1 MSTELETAE
10 HAGAKSHL
18 SFLTEPTGDSAID
31 SDLQYIRELNW
42 ADTAPGPIAEWPRE
56 LLVLINLAML
66 SPQPQIF
73 LLGRDSTILYNTAYG
88 RLLRDYHPLY
98 QGRPIAL
105 NTAMVGHGP
114 AIPRLTQPEND
125 GSGLDNENQIPCFFP
140 QHGILQEVFLRA
152 TMVKLPL
159 SLDGYH
165 VTAYDT
171 TQEVLQRRRERSLDH
186 IRRASK
192 DATDLNA
199 LWASTLR
206 GISNGNGDI
215 SFAAIYFAD
224 SKLVRE
230 HETGF
235 ISNEISTDEFKLAG
249 TVGSFTT
256 PLPSRIKRGE
266 NQAWVKTIYKAV
278 DLRVPE
284 LLHAT
289 DGSLPPEMCH
299 ASRDRCYGDDSHQ
312 AVILPSIMGKSGNVY
327 AVLILGL
334 APRCPYDSSY
344 QAWVGTLHQHFCSSV
359 AAITIAETRRLAKEN
374 DQNLIAKEKEML
386 AKEMQ
391 LRQQEAVL
399 ATGKMQRMLQV
410 IEAAR
415 LVFRIIG
422 MSCADLLAKKASQ
435 NAYTNGKQEAF
446 CNLSGCS
453 RDVDVRYQTMLMEL
467 CEQDDQPLLTSHWQ
481 SLVDGRSTTLA
492 VRFRPHGCER
502 KWVQIACVPML
513 DNALGVVSITG
524 CVAALDVQQ
533 KIEYEATADAAG
545 ASDQVRLNK
554 SRLLNFIENANIG
567 VLVFDEKGK
576 PSFVNKAW
584 FQMTGHP
591 STPVKSIQLRS
602 IVFPEDVSEF
612 DARLENV
619 FKFRKPE
626 SFHIRLK
633 SLRKGA
639 PNYSEHTWVQFA
651 AFPDMV
657 DDGSLQTTTTITDI
671 SEFKYSELLQRA
683 KLEEAIESKRQQE
696 NFVDMTSH
704 EIRNPLGAVMH
715 CADALSHSLSEMK
728 LILDRTSRQNARD
741 VDHKT
746 TTKRLQECTS
756 SMIEAADTIMACTVH
771 QKRIIDDILSIS
783 KLDSNLLEICPSAF
797 QVKTFLE
804 QVESTFRFEATQAG
818 VTFTITPD
826 PSLTQLGVD
835 WIEADPGRI
844 MQVLVNLV
852 ANAIKFTKDS
862 PKTRN
867 VTLRVGASSSRPTDI
882 FADLMMVASPSSSQK
897 EEAKAAIAANGQ
909 ELYLWCSVKDTGC
922 GMDSA
927 SMKRIFSRFIQASP
941 KTYSKYGGSGL
952 GLFISRKL
960 VALQGGE
967 IGFAS
972 QENAGSTFAFYA
984 KASRAVSPE
993 SALIVPTSPSR
1004 PTEASNTSRHPVG
1017 PQSPESRDKRQLSV
1031 LLVEDNMVNQRVLKK
1046 QLQQHGYIVHTADN
1060 GQKAFDFIKT
1070 SRHWKAYP
1078 GTTASDSCIDVIL
1091 MDVEMPVMDGLQCA
1105 KMIRT
1110 AQNNGQI
1117 NKHLQIVAV
1126 TANARPEQLKRATE
1140 AGMDDAISKPFR
1152 VKDLVRVIDRLG
1164 ALE

>member
-66 SPQPQIF
+66 SPQPQLF

-125 GSGLDNENQIPCFFP
+125 GSGVDNEHQIPCFFP
-140 QHGILQEVFLRA
+140 HHGHLQEVFLRA

-171 TQEVLQRRRERSLDH
+171 TKETLQRRRERSLNH

-199 LWASTLR
+199 LWTSTLR

-235 ISNEISTDEFKLAG
+235 IANEISTNELILAD
-249 TVGSFTT
+249 TVGSFTA
-256 PLPSRIKRGE
+256 PLPSRIKRSE
-266 NQAWVKTIYKAV
+266 DQAWIRTIYKAI
-278 DLRVPE
+278 DLRTPE
-284 LLHAT
+284 LLYAA
-289 DGSLPPEMCH
+289 DGSLPLEMCR
-299 ASRDRCYGDDSHQ
+299 ASRDRCYGDDSYQ

-359 AAITIAETRRLAKEN
+359 ASITIAETRRLTKEN
-374 DQNLIAKEKEML
+374 DQKLIAKEKEML

-410 IEAAR
+410 IEAASKS
-415 LVFRIIG
+415 IG
-422 MSCADLLAKKASQ
+422 FFECTLSGKLTQ
-435 NAYTNGKQEAF
+435 TNEAF

-453 RDVDVRYQTMLMEL
+453 RDVDVRYQTVLMEL
-467 CEQDDQPLLTSHWQ
+467 CERDDQPLLTSHWK
-481 SLVDGRSTTLA
+481 SLVAGRSTTLA
-492 VRFRPHGCER
+492 VRFRPHGSER

-533 KIEYEATADAAG
+533 MIKYEATADGAG

-554 SRLLNFIENANIG
+554 SRLLNFIENVNIG
-567 VLVFDEKGK
+567 LLVFDENGT

-591 STPVKSIQLRS
+591 SMSVTSIQVRS
-602 IVFPEDVSEF
+602 IVFPEDISEF
-612 DARLENV
+612 DARLENI

-626 SFHIRLK
+626 SFHVRLK
-633 SLRKGA
+633 SIHKGA

-651 AFPDMV
+651 AFPDIV
-657 DDGSLQTTTTITDI
+657 ENGALQITTTITDI
-671 SEFKYSELLQRA
+671 SDFKYSELLQRA

-728 LILDRTSRQNARD
+728 LILDCASRQDAHN
-741 VDHKT
+741 VDHKS
-746 TTKRLQECTS
+746 TTKQLQECTG

-818 VTFTITPD
+818 VTFTIIPD
-826 PSLTQLGVD
+826 PSLSQLGVD

-862 PKTRN
+862 PKSKN
-867 VTLRVGASSSRPTDI
+867 VTLRVGASSSRPADI
-882 FADLMMVASPSSSQK
+882 FADLMMVASPTSSQK
-897 EEAKAAIAANGQ
+897 EEAKAAIATNGQ

-922 GMDSA
+922 GMDST

-960 VALQGGE
+960 IALQGGE

-972 QENAGSTFAFYA
+972 QENVGSTFAFYA

-993 SALIVPTSPSR
+993 SALTVPTSPGR
-1004 PTEASNTSRHPVG
+1004 PTEVSNNPRHSYG

-1046 QLQQHGYIVHTADN
+1046 QLQRHGYIVHTADN
-1060 GQKAFDFIKT
+1060 GQKALDFIKT
-1070 SRHWKAYP
+1070 SQHWKAYP
-1078 GTTASDSCIDVIL
+1078 DTTASDSCIDVIL

-1105 KMIRT
+1105 RMIRT
-1110 AQNNGQI
+1110 AQNNGKI